1 RHNEYSTPHSGAEPH
16 NMPRHR
22 RVCTWGKSLDPPAFP
37 LGGAHVRYVAVANGA
52 DAAETAEN
60 GSSGGQ
66 DDLFL
71 LSLVTR
77 VRTRPARCA
86 YANGFSVRVYFV
98 CRYSWIPSAPPSRP
112 TPDCRHPPK
121 AAAALELTPLSS
133 PIIPVASRP
142 ITRWPRPS
150 PAGC

>member
-1 RHNEYSTPHSGAEPH
+1 S
-16 NMPRHR
+16 HR
-22 RVCTWGKSLDPPAFP
+22 RRHTRSKRDWSSDVCSSDLAFP
-37 LGGAHVRYVAVANGA
+37 LGGAHVRYVAGANGA

-112 TPDCRHPPK
+112 TPDCFHPPK
-121 AAAALELTPLSS
+121 GAAALEITPMFS
-133 PIIPVASRP
+133 PIIPVASRS
-142 ITRWPRPS
+142 IIRWPRVRS
-150 PAGC
+150 SVYT